1 MVTPTKTD
9 KKARCWWERLDL
21 TGQHFVDP
29 RFRTPAYEKAVKAL
43 VALRKE
49 DPSLMTAA
57 YAEAASTYIR
67 LAYANSRRV
76 RRSPGRNVF
85 ERLLGKNTYHNVFCS
100 WMDHPSLWLRDGK
113 PFVFACQPYHLS
125 LDDLREIV
133 RYCDAH
139 NLDVH
144 ICSGW
149 SWHYPGR
156 TLFIELSKKE

>member
-29 RFRTPAYEKAVKAL
+29 RFRTPAYEEAVKAL

-85 ERLLGKNTYHNVFCS
+85 ERLL
-100 WMDHPSLWLRDGK
+100 DPEPRQL
-113 PFVFACQPYHLS
+113 
-125 LDDLREIV
+125 
-133 RYCDAH
+133 
-139 NLDVH
+139 
-144 ICSGW
+144 
-149 SWHYPGR
+149 HYLVLEPVERVLEVLGLAPGR
-156 TLFIELSKKE
+156 

>member
-1 MVTPTKTD
+1 
-9 KKARCWWERLDL
+9 
-21 TGQHFVDP
+21 
-29 RFRTPAYEKAVKAL
+29 
-43 VALRKE
+43 
-49 DPSLMTAA
+49 MTAA

-85 ERLLGKNTYHNVFCS
+85 ERLLMNTYHNVFCG
-100 WMDHPSLWLRDGK
+100 WMDHPSLWLRRQA
-113 PFVFACQPYHLS
+113 VCVAWPYHLS

-144 ICSGW
+144 ICSGG
-149 SWHYPGR
+149 PGTIPDR
-156 TLFIELSKKE
+156 LCYQLSKKE